1 MHIDI
6 LVKDVRLKK
15 GVTISALAKKSGVS
29 AAHLSDI
36 EKNFKSPSLLVMV
49 RIAKALNV
57 DITELYKVKWWLKMI
72 EKYKESM
79 EALQLY
85 MKTVKNI
92 PSELD
97 WNNYAVQEKL
107 LSSKSIEYYS
117 NTKFNKLCRK
127 IIKEINK
134 KQKS

>member
-57 DITELYKVKWWLKMI
+57 DITELYKVKW
-72 EKYKESM
+72 
-79 EALQLY
+79 
-85 MKTVKNI
+85 
-92 PSELD
+92 
-97 WNNYAVQEKL
+97 
-107 LSSKSIEYYS
+107 
-117 NTKFNKLCRK
+117 
-127 IIKEINK
+127 
-134 KQKS
+134 